1 MKNIGRNVRNVIEGF
16 IKVTHDL
23 CFLKKNKLNL
33 EYSFRDSNTRRGRKT
48 CLNFQLVFEW

>member
-33 EYSFRDSNTRRGRKT
+33 ECSFRDSNTRRGRKI

>member
-23 CFLKKNKLNL
+23 CFLKKNKFNL
-33 EYSFRDSNTRRGRKT
+33 ECSFRDSNTRRGRKI

>member
-33 EYSFRDSNTRRGRKT
+33 EWSFRDANTRRGRKIY
-48 CLNFQLVFEW
+48 LNLRLVFEW